1 VSHPGWEA
9 DPILD
14 DLAAESESLLDIVDG
29 LDEDAID
36 RMTPAEPWTVRDQI
50 SHLAGFDIKALIAA
64 TDPERFMAELVEDF
78 ADGGIALMERQFA
91 HGRAMSATGV
101 SDWFRRERSALIEA
115 FRQLDP
121 EARIPW
127 YGPPM
132 KTRSSAEARLME
144 TWAHGVDVADA
155 LGVVREPTDRLFH
168 VAELG
173 VKTFRFSFQNRGL
186 EVPEER
192 VRVSLL
198 GPSGNERTWNDASVE
213 SVTGPVE
220 DFCLVVAQR
229 RHPADTRLEV
239 SGPTAVSWMTHA
251 QVFAGPPGPG
261 RPPLPRTQG

>member
-1 VSHPGWEA
+1 MSHPGWEA

-14 DLAAESESLLDIVDG
+14 DLESETESLLEIG
-29 LDEDAID
+29 LDEDTID
-36 RMTPAEPWTVRDQI
+36 LMTPAEPWTVRDQI
-50 SHLAGFDIKALIAA
+50 SHLAGFDVEAVIAA
-64 TDPERFMAELVEDF
+64 TDPNRFIAKVADDF
-78 ADGGIALMERQFA
+78 ADGGNALMERQFA
-91 HGRAMSATGV
+91 HGRAMSARGV
-101 SDWFRRERSALIEA
+101 LDWLRRERSALIEA
-115 FRQLDP
+115 FLQLDP
-121 EARIPW
+121 EDRIPW

-132 KTRSSAEARLME
+132 KVRSSAEARLME

-192 VRVSLL
+192 VRVSLF
-198 GPSGNERTWNDASVE
+198 GPSGTEKTWNAESVE
-213 SVTGPVE
+213 SISGPVE
-220 DFCLVVAQR
+220 DFCFVVAQR

-239 SGPTAVSWMTHA
+239 SGPTAVSWITHA

-261 RPPLPRTQG
+261 RPPHPRTQG